1 MFLTLFL
8 FKVFFLLSLITLSA
22 YYFSSEKF
30 NSTKSPSLHISFF
43 SSPLCLTMYWYC
55 KEKLLIDQYTGVK
68 RVTVVSPYPE
78 QRQNLVV
85 HNGWST
91 LSAEINWLQTKKA
104 TKPLF
109 CKLEHY
115 FFKFHDLGY
124 SSHGR
129 GPRLFSQWSISKFS
143 AISCCEEN
151 V

>member
-30 NSTKSPSLHISFF
+30 NLTKSPSLHISFF

-115 FFKFHDLGY
+115 FFQISWPWLFFPWTW
-124 SSHGR
+124 SSFVF
-129 GPRLFSQWSISKFS
+129 PVVNI
-143 AISCCEEN
+143 
-151 V
+151 

>member
-1 MFLTLFL
+1 MFLTLCL
-8 FKVFFLLSLITLSA
+8 LKVFFLLSLSTFSA

-30 NSTKSPSLHISFF
+30 NLTKSPSLHISFF
-43 SSPLCLTMYWYC
+43 SLPLCLTMYWYC

-115 FFKFHDLGY
+115 FFQISWPWLFFPWTW
-124 SSHGR
+124 SSFVF
-129 GPRLFSQWSISKFS
+129 PVVNI
-143 AISCCEEN
+143 
-151 V
+151 